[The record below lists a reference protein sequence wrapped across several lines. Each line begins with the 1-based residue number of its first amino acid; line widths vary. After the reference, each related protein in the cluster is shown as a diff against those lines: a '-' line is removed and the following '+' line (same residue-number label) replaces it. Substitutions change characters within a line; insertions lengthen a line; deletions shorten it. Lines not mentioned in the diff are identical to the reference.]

1 MKSVHKH
8 LVAVGLLAALG
19 FSAFAQAQPAPTP
32 SPQTRQERMARHD
45 PAKMQERMAKR
56 QAELKAKLQITANQ
70 EGAWNTFTSAIKPPA
85 DRPARPDPAEFAKLT
100 TPERIDR
107 MQAMKAQR
115 DARMAQRA
123 EATKAF
129 YAALTPEQQ
138 KTFDAETLRM
148 GQRMHRQHG
157 GHRHG

>member
-19 FSAFAQAQPAPTP
+19 FSAIAQAQPAPAQQP
-32 SPQTRQERMARHD
+32 RQERMAHRD

-56 QAELKAKLQITANQ
+56 QAELKAKLQINANQ
-70 EGAWNTFTSAIKPPA
+70 EGAWNTFINAIKPPA
-85 DRPARPDPAEFAKLT
+85 DRPARPDRAEFAKLT

-129 YAALTPEQQ
+129 YAALSPEQQ
-138 KTFDAETLRM
+138 KTFDAETLRF

-157 GHRHG
+157 GHQRG